1 MTVQDTKDKPVP
13 IPTQADRPYWDA
25 LRERKVVFSRCTAC
39 GSMTQ
44 RLPMVCTQC
53 QGEAFEWSQVSGRG
67 TIYSFSVARQ
77 TWVPAFRDQLPYVV
91 VAVAISEQPSLVVT
105 TNLVG
110 DYELAPGLSIAVTR
124 DGGQLFAQVTGQ
136 PKFEIFPESETRFFL
151 KVVDAEI
158 DFVRGA
164 DGKVTG
170 LVLHQG
176 GRDVP
181 GKRKQQ

>member
-1 MTVQDTKDKPVP
+1 MTVQDTADKPVP

-53 QGEAFEWSQVSGRG
+53 QGESFEWTQVSGRG

-110 DYELAPGLSIAVTR
+110 DYELDELTIGLPVVAEFEPRGEATLLQFRLDRSLERSLDRSSR
-124 DGGQLFAQVTGQ
+124 D
-136 PKFEIFPESETRFFL
+136 
-151 KVVDAEI
+151 
-158 DFVRGA
+158 
-164 DGKVTG
+164 
-170 LVLHQG
+170 
-176 GRDVP
+176 
-181 GKRKQQ
+181 

>member
-1 MTVQDTKDKPVP
+1 
-13 IPTQADRPYWDA
+13 
-25 LRERKVVFSRCTAC
+25 VFSRCTAC

-77 TWVPAFRDQLPYVV
+77 TWVPAFRHDLPYVV

-110 DYELAPGLSIAVTR
+110 DYELDELTIGLPVIAE
-124 DGGQLFAQVTGQ
+124 
-136 PKFEIFPESETRFFL
+136 FEP
-151 KVVDAEI
+151 
-158 DFVRGA
+158 RGEA
-164 DGKVTG
+164 TLLQFRLDRS
-170 LVLHQG
+170 H
-176 GRDVP
+176 RA
-181 GKRKQQ
+181 